1 MSLDARHFLS
11 SALTAG
17 LVLVQAACDDGGGDP
32 VVARVGAVDIP
43 ASRLADFV
51 ERLPKGMRSPHQ
63 GEAAVREHLR
73 SVVDQELLLAEAAAR
88 GIDDEPGVRREVD
101 AKARSHLSQAWLNR
115 QLTGGLTVSP
125 EEVERAFHDR
135 GYDRE
140 RLLAAV
146 LVPTRD
152 AARRAAEQLQEGVS
166 FAQAAR
172 LATGAG
178 RQLEPVWVGLGDLG
192 RYGIPESA
200 FHSLDP
206 GRVAE
211 PVEARGGWLVYA
223 FQETREAELADVGQE
238 LHDRLLR
245 ERWQQRLRQ
254 EHESLEQRFGL
265 RLDAGGLASLLS
277 GRPDEEAPLYRFAD
291 VTLTVGDFLHGL
303 RAYGYST
310 ELEDSTEVAEL
321 AERIVLPERLRAAA
335 ARDRGWDEEPAFVDY
350 FDRER
355 NEVVLKALARDEL
368 ERRGGVTAAE
378 ARDFHEA
385 NPERFR
391 GPEEVVIRRLYVHSQ
406 TLAQDLRRQL
416 EEGVPIEELLE
427 LPEVSHHLD
436 PRTGGRTRL
445 FPIHRSRFPELVDAA
460 FAAETG
466 DLAGPV
472 RMADGWVVFRVL
484 DKQQG
489 RVEPFE
495 SARRRAMALLRQE
508 RQVAAMG
515 ELIRRLRET
524 RKAEIELYPERYA
537 AAGDG
542 AP

>member
-1 MSLDARHFLS
+1 MSLDPRQFLS

-17 LVLVQAACDDGGGDP
+17 LVVVQAACDDAGDDP

-43 ASRLADFV
+43 ASRLAGFV
-51 ERLPKGMRSPHQ
+51 ERLPEGLRSPHE
-63 GEAAVREHLR
+63 GVAAVREHLR
-73 SVVDQELLLAEAAAR
+73 SVVDEELLLAEAAAR
-88 GIDDEPGVRREVD
+88 GIDDEPGVRREVE

-115 QLTGGLTVSP
+115 QLTDGVTVSP

-140 RLLAAV
+140 RLLATV

-152 AARRAAEQLQEGVS
+152 AALQAAEQLRAGAS
-166 FAQAAR
+166 FAEAAAR
-172 LATGAG
+172 FAPAG
-178 RQLEPVWVGLGDLG
+178 RQLEPVWVGIADLA
-192 RYGIPESA
+192 RFGIPESV

-211 PVEARGGWLVYA
+211 PVEAGGGWLVYA
-223 FQETREAELADVGQE
+223 FRETREAELADVGQE

-245 ERWQQRLRQ
+245 ERWQQRIRREQ
-254 EHESLEQRFGL
+254 ETLEQRFGL

-277 GRPDEEAPLYRFAD
+277 GQPEEEAPLYRFAD

-310 ELEDSTEVAEL
+310 QLEDSSEVAEL

-350 FDRER
+350 FGRER
-355 NEVVLKALARDEL
+355 NEVVLKALARDEV
-368 ERRGGVTAAE
+368 ERRGGVSAAE

-391 GPEEVVIRRLYVHSQ
+391 RPEEVVIRRLYVHSEA
-406 TLAQDLRRQL
+406 LARDLRRQL

-427 LPEVSHHLD
+427 LPEVSHHVA
-436 PRTGGRTRL
+436 PGTRGRTRL

-472 RMADGWVVFRVL
+472 PMADGWVVFRVL
-484 DKQQG
+484 DKHPG
-489 RVEPFE
+489 RLQPFE
-495 SARRRAMALLRQE
+495 AVRRRAMALLRQE
-508 RQVAAMG
+508 RQTAAMRD
-515 ELIRRLRET
+515 LIRRLRET
-524 RKAEIELYPERYA
+524 RKAEIELFPERYA
-537 AAGDG
+537 AAGD
-542 AP
+542 P

>member
-1 MSLDARHFLS
+1 MSLDPRQFLS

-17 LVLVQAACDDGGGDP
+17 LVVVQAACDDAGDDP

-43 ASRLADFV
+43 ASRLAGFV
-51 ERLPKGMRSPHQ
+51 ERLPEGLRSPHE
-63 GEAAVREHLR
+63 GVAAVREHLR
-73 SVVDQELLLAEAAAR
+73 SVVDEELLLAEAAAR
-88 GIDDEPGVRREVD
+88 GIDDEPGVRREVE

-115 QLTGGLTVSP
+115 QLTDGVTVSP

-140 RLLAAV
+140 RLLATV

-152 AARRAAEQLQEGVS
+152 AALQAAEQLRAGAS
-166 FAQAAR
+166 FAEAAAR
-172 LATGAG
+172 FAPAG
-178 RQLEPVWVGLGDLG
+178 RQLEPVWVGIADLA
-192 RYGIPESA
+192 RFGIPESV

-211 PVEARGGWLVYA
+211 PVEAGGGWLVYA
-223 FQETREAELADVGQE
+223 FRETREAELADVGQE

-245 ERWQQRLRQ
+245 ERWQQRIRREQ
-254 EHESLEQRFGL
+254 ETLEQRFGL

-277 GRPDEEAPLYRFAD
+277 GQPEEEAPLYRFAD

-310 ELEDSTEVAEL
+310 QLEDSSEVAEL

-355 NEVVLKALARDEL
+355 NEVVLKALARDEV
-368 ERRGGVTAAE
+368 ERRGGVSAAE

-391 GPEEVVIRRLYVHSQ
+391 RPEEVVIRRLYVHSEA
-406 TLAQDLRRQL
+406 LARDLRRQL

-427 LPEVSHHLD
+427 LPEVSHHVA
-436 PRTGGRTRL
+436 PGTRGRTRL

-472 RMADGWVVFRVL
+472 PMADGWVVFRVL
-484 DKQQG
+484 DKHPG
-489 RVEPFE
+489 RLQPFE
-495 SARRRAMALLRQE
+495 AVRRRAMALLRQE
-508 RQVAAMG
+508 RQTAAMRD
-515 ELIRRLRET
+515 LIRRLRET
-524 RKAEIELYPERYA
+524 RKAEIELFPERYA
-537 AAGDG
+537 AAGD
-542 AP
+542 P

>member
-1 MSLDARHFLS
+1 MSLDPRQFLS

-17 LVLVQAACDDGGGDP
+17 LVVVQAACDGAGDDP

-43 ASRLADFV
+43 ASRLAGFV
-51 ERLPKGMRSPHQ
+51 ERLPKGLRSPHE
-63 GEAAVREHLR
+63 GVDAVRTYLR
-73 SVVDQELLLAEAAAR
+73 SVIDQELLLAEAAAR
-88 GIDDEPGVRREVD
+88 GIGEQPGVRREVE
-101 AKARSHLSQAWLNR
+101 AKARSHLAQAWLNR
-115 QLTGGLTVSP
+115 QVADGVTVSP

-140 RLLAAV
+140 RLLASV

-152 AARRAAEQLQEGVS
+152 AARQAAEQLRAGAS
-166 FAQAAR
+166 FAQAAAR
-172 LATGAG
+172 FAPDVD
-178 RQLEPVWVGLGDLG
+178 RQLEPVWVGIGDLA

-211 PVEARGGWLVYA
+211 PVEAGGGWLVYA
-223 FQETREAELADVGQE
+223 FRETREAELADVGQE

-245 ERWQQRLRQ
+245 ERWQQRLRR
-254 EHESLEQRFGL
+254 EHETLEQRFGL

-277 GRPDEEAPLYRFAD
+277 ETPDEEAPLYRFAD

-303 RAYGYST
+303 RAYGWST
-310 ELEDSTEVAEL
+310 QLEDSSEVAEL
-321 AERIVLPERLRAAA
+321 AERIVLPEHLRAAA

-368 ERRGGVTAAE
+368 ERRGGVSAAD
-378 ARDFHEA
+378 ARDFYEA
-385 NPERFR
+385 NPERFQ

-406 TLAQDLRRQL
+406 TLARDLRRQL

-427 LPEVSHHLD
+427 LPEVSHHVH
-436 PRTGGRTRL
+436 PSTGGRTRL

-466 DLAGPV
+466 DLVGPV

-484 DKQQG
+484 DKQPG
-489 RVEPFE
+489 RLQPYEA
-495 SARRRAMALLRQE
+495 ARRRATALLRHE
-508 RQVAAMG
+508 RQTAAMAG
-515 ELIRRLRET
+515 LIRRLRET
-524 RKAEIELYPERYA
+524 RKDEIELYPERYA
-537 AAGDG
+537 AAGD
-542 AP
+542 P

>member
-1 MSLDARHFLS
+1 MSLHARQFLS

-17 LVLVQAACDDGGGDP
+17 LVVVQAACDDAGDDP

-51 ERLPKGMRSPHQ
+51 ERLPEGLRSPHE
-63 GEAAVREHLR
+63 GVAGVRLHLR

-101 AKARSHLSQAWLNR
+101 AKARSHLAQAWLNR
-115 QLTGGLTVSP
+115 RMTSGLTVPP

-146 LVPTRD
+146 LVPSRD
-152 AARRAAEQLQEGVS
+152 AALQAVEQLRAGAT
-166 FAQAAR
+166 FAQAAAR
-172 LATGAG
+172 FAPGAG
-178 RQLEPVWVGLGDLG
+178 RQPEPVWVGIGDLV

-200 FHSLDP
+200 FHSLGP

-211 PVEARGGWLVYA
+211 PVQARGGWLVYA
-223 FQETREAELADVGQE
+223 FQETREAELADVWQE

-245 ERWQQRLRQ
+245 ERWQQRLRR
-254 EHESLEQRFGL
+254 EHETLEQRFGL

-277 GRPDEEAPLYRFAD
+277 EQPAEEATLYRFAG

-303 RAYGYST
+303 RAYGYPT
-310 ELEDSTEVAEL
+310 RLEDSTEVAEL

-335 ARDRGWDEEPAFVDY
+335 ARDLGWDEEPAFVEY
-350 FDRER
+350 HDRER

-368 ERRGGVTAAE
+368 ERRGGVSAAE
-378 ARDFHEA
+378 ARDFYEA

-391 GPEEVVIRRLYVHSQ
+391 RPEEVVIRRLYVHSQ

-416 EEGVPIEELLE
+416 EEGVPIEALLE
-427 LPEVSHHLD
+427 LPEVSHHVH
-436 PRTGGRTRL
+436 PSTGGRTRL

-484 DKQQG
+484 DKQPG
-489 RVEPFE
+489 RVQPFE
-495 SARRRAMALLRQE
+495 AVRRRARALLRQE
-508 RQVAAMG
+508 RQTAAMA

-537 AAGDG
+537 AAGG
-542 AP
+542 P